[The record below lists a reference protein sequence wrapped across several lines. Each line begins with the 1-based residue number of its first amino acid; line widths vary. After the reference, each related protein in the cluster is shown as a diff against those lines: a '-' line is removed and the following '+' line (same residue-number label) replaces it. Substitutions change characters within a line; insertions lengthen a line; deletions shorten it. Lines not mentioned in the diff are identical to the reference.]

1 MAEVKPQTQPG
12 ATAPANKPATPSP
25 ATAPR
30 DRTSKNFDKNA
41 TITLKSEK
49 NPKRVGSKSYDRFEH
64 YKTSKTVG
72 DFIAKGGTFGDLS
85 WDSARGFITISGYTP
100 KMVEKKA
107 KAEKPAA
114 PAPAGTPVPPT
125 AVKGQPAVATK

>member
-1 MAEVKPQTQPG
+1 MAEVKPSGTPVPGQPQKP
-12 ATAPANKPATPSP
+12 ASPTAPASA
-25 ATAPR
+25 APR

-41 TITLKSEK
+41 AIALKTEK

-72 DFIAKGGTFGDLS
+72 EFVAKGGTFGDLA
-85 WDSARGFITISGYTP
+85 WDSARGYVTIAGYTP

-107 KAEKPAA
+107 KAEPKPATA
-114 PAPAGTPVPPT
+114 PNPAQT
-125 AVKGQPAVATK
+125 AVKGQPATITK